1 MQRSMIVWRVSVGV
15 GGREQFLTYTGRNKI
30 GDMNTSDLNYGGYHD
45 LLITADS
52 EGRARFRCK

>member
-1 MQRSMIVWRVSVGV
+1 MSVGV

-52 EGRARFRCK
+52 EGQARFRCK